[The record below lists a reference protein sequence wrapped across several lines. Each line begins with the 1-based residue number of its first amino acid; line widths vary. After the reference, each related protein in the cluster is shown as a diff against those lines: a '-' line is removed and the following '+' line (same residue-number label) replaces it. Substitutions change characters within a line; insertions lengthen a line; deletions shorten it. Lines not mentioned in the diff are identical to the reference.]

1 MLKCAKIREMGLFRK
16 KKKKGT
22 TNDPDAAALALR
34 SLDFIAE
41 AVLVVNPQGIIKFA
55 NPAAAAMTG
64 YGDPSNMTGLDYQL
78 VMHLENSQQVPIDPS
93 QSTLYTAIHLNQSLN
108 TRDYVLVAAQ
118 NERRICIDL
127 SCIPTGDLY
136 ADRIITFRDITTEL
150 AEEREQAEFISTASH
165 EMRTPV
171 ASIEG
176 YLGLCLN
183 PQTATIDDRARQ
195 YLDAAHTASKH
206 LGRLFKDLL
215 DVTKFD
221 DSRAKAHLI
230 PVDAVQAVSYIANE
244 QAEAMQAKNLR
255 YSFGGNRFSDKKH
268 LTQKIYMAVD
278 YDFLHEIV
286 DNLVGNAIKYTPEGG
301 EIKVN
306 VKGDGDKVLITVAD
320 TGIGIPAEDIGHIFQ
335 KFYRVDNTHTRE
347 IGGTGL
353 GLYLVKQRAESLGG
367 RVWAESDFGHGST
380 FFVSLPRITESE
392 YEKMR
397 IAYGNE
403 KMMRTPFVAPVVGT
417 ATITVPPAGLT
428 ATANGQTGAQIQ
440 MATSA
445 TPAVPA
451 SAPATPTNISAAP
464 TDNHTPVSAS
474 SMPEPAPANVSAPT
488 ISPLIK
494 THAMTLQ
501 EPSSSDNPEVASAT
515 EPQIFARKAP
525 TLMPHSTP
533 TSATPSQAASI
544 SSSQASP
551 TTMTPPT
558 SVPTAPSPTV
568 NSPTNNQ

>member
-1 MLKCAKIREMGLFRK
+1 MGLFRK
-16 KKKKGT
+16 KQKKKLSSSS
-22 TNDPDAAALALR
+22 PDAAALAQR

-41 AVLVVNPQGIIKFA
+41 GVLVINANGMIKFA

-64 YGDPSNMTGLDYQL
+64 YGEPDNMTGLDYQL
-78 VMHLENSQQVPIDPS
+78 VMHFENSQQVPIDPAES
-93 QSTLYTAIHLNQSLN
+93 SLYTAIHLNQSLN

-118 NERRICIDL
+118 SERRICIDL
-127 SCIPTGDLY
+127 TCIPTGDPG

-183 PQTATIDDRARQ
+183 PQTATIDERARQ
-195 YLDAAHTASKH
+195 YLEAAHAASQH
-206 LGRLFKDLL
+206 LGHLFKDLL

-221 DSRAKAHLI
+221 DSRAKAHLV
-230 PVDAVQAVSYIANE
+230 PVDAVQAVAYIANE
-244 QAEAMQAKNLR
+244 QAEAMQAKNIR
-255 YSFGGNRFSDKKH
+255 YTFGGRRFTDKKQ
-268 LTQKIYMAVD
+268 LAQKIYMAVD
-278 YDFLHEIV
+278 YDFLHEII
-286 DNLVGNAIKYTPEGG
+286 DNLVGNALKYTPAGG

-306 VKGDGDKVLITVAD
+306 VKGDGDKVLITVSD

-353 GLYLVKQRAESLGG
+353 GLYLVKQRAEALGG

-380 FFVSLPRITESE
+380 FSVSLPRITESE

-417 ATITVPPAGLT
+417 ANLTVPSTGLSRT
-428 ATANGQTGAQIQ
+428 ATGQTGAQIK
-440 MATSA
+440 MASSVVNNPATAASTSSEPADGASGAANSANSAGAPNSAASVASVAPAATS
-445 TPAVPA
+445 
-451 SAPATPTNISAAP
+451 
-464 TDNHTPVSAS
+464 
-474 SMPEPAPANVSAPT
+474 PT

-494 THAMTLQ
+494 THTMVLPE
-501 EPSSSDNPEVASAT
+501 EPTTSPDISQHNPPAPA

-525 TLMPHSTP
+525 TIQPLSHPP
-533 TSATPSQAASI
+533 
-544 SSSQASP
+544 
-551 TTMTPPT
+551 TPP
-558 SVPTAPSPTV
+558 
-568 NSPTNNQ
+568 NSTNTNQ